1 MGRALDRSRDLDA
14 QRREL
19 QQETSEVVRSRAL
32 AGEQQQ
38 AQRRMDAELAAL
50 GEWERSHAE
59 ESRAALAEI
68 SEMAV

>member
-1 MGRALDRSRDLDA
+1 
-14 QRREL
+14 
-19 QQETSEVVRSRAL
+19 
-32 AGEQQQ
+32 
-38 AQRRMDAELAAL
+38 MDAELAAL